1 MEKIVSQL
9 DAAGYYVCPSVADES
24 PEEPGKF
31 LIPGGCVDLLPPD
44 ELPGKRYRHDGEG
57 WIEEDIPSLPEPEPD
72 LEPEPDRKAQILA
85 ELADIDASSI
95 RPSRE
100 IAVAIAS
107 SASVPEFAASKL
119 ASLEARAHALRL
131 ELATL

>member
-9 DAAGYYVCPSVADES
+9 DAAGYYVCPAVADES
-24 PEEPGKF
+24 PEEPGNF

-44 ELPGKRYRHDGEG
+44 EAPGKRYRPDGEV
-57 WIEEDIPSLPEPEPD
+57 WIEEDIPSV
-72 LEPEPDRKAQILA
+72 LEPEPPLDTGPDRKAEILA
-85 ELADIDASSI
+85 ELCDIDASSI

-100 IAVAIAS
+100 VAAAISAAS
-107 SASVPEFAASKL
+107 PIPEFSASKL
-119 ASLEARAHALRL
+119 AALEARALALRQ